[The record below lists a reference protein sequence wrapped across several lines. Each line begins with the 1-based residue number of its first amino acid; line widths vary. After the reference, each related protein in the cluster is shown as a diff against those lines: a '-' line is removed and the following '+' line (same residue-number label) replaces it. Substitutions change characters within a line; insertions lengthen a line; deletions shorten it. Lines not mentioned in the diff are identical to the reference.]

1 MKNLQ
6 RPGRLAAAV
15 GGAVAVGA
23 AGLMAVLSGT
33 ASAAPATT
41 TPGVCS
47 DNVNVRAEPK
57 AGSKIVAV
65 CDRGTKVQIG
75 EEKNGFVRLTNLKG
89 WAAKQYV
96 KADGA
101 PAAPAAPA
109 TPPAPGGAPA
119 PAAAPAPAPTATPK
133 PGAPAA
139 KPAAGAPATTPAA
152 GAPAATP
159 APAAAPGA
167 PAAAP
172 GAPAAAPA
180 AGAPADLPAPG
191 QLAPAKPGGLGG
203 GLLG

>member
-75 EEKNGFVRLTNLKG
+75 EEKNGFVQLTNLKG

-101 PAAPAAPA
+101 PAAPAA
-109 TPPAPGGAPA
+109 PPAPGGAPA

-159 APAAAPGA
+159 VAGAPAATPA